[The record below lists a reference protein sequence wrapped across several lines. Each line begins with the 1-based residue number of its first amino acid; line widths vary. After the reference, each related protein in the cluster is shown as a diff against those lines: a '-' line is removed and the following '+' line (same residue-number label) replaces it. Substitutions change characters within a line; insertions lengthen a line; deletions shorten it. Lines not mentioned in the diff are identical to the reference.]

1 MQSFLCHFADADGA
15 DVADVAEH
23 VAAADDGVDAD
34 GEALSAD
41 ADVAEH
47 GADADDDGGLCGNKP
62 WIQI

>member
-1 MQSFLCHFADADGA
+1 MPHQGWVELAGTDGREVFTQVQSFLCHFA
-15 DVADVAEH
+15 
-23 VAAADDGVDAD
+23 DAD

>member
-1 MQSFLCHFADADGA
+1 MQSYLCHFA
-15 DVADVAEH
+15 
-23 VAAADDGVDAD
+23 DAD